1 MIPTLMRLTRYLRA
15 TLEMAAAL
23 LSWWLAFLVRFEG
36 ILPENTMNQFLV
48 GLPVAVVARTFTYY
62 AFGLH
67 RRIWR
72 YTGMKDLITI
82 GMSTA
87 LGSVLLATIVLF
99 LVHGHGYSRSVFI
112 IDFMFNISMVAGMRF
127 LIRILKE
134 KHQVRPKK
142 ERRILVVGAGDTGE
156 MMVREMQHTPEKGCI
171 AVAFA
176 DDDVAKLGHRIHNV
190 PVLGNIAEIPEIV
203 IRKSID
209 EIVIA
214 IPNASGKTLRRIL
227 KYCRKSSADAKA
239 LPKIADI
246 IAGQVT
252 IDRMRQVGVEDLLG
266 REPVS
271 VDLDEICGY
280 VSDQCVLVT
289 GAGGSIGSELSRQI
303 AAYMPSKLILI
314 DHDENAIFEISREL
328 SALDRKP
335 ELVSLV
341 LDVLDYKALERVL
354 REHGP
359 KVIFHAAA
367 HKHVP
372 LMEAQVLEAVRNNVG
387 GTLNVAT
394 LAQKHGVETF
404 VYISTDKAVEPLN
417 VMGMTKRAG
426 ELIVHAA
433 NADRSTSFVSVRFGN
448 VLGSNGSAIPTF
460 KKQIADGGPVTVT
473 HRDMERYFMT
483 IQEAVQL
490 VIQTGAFGDR
500 GETFVLDMGKPV
512 KICKLVEDLIRLSG
526 FEPGEDID
534 IVFTGLRP
542 GEKLTERLAWE
553 GKETVTTTSHPRI
566 TVVKNGA
573 APSPGDIF
581 GRVDEL
587 LSAADEQD
595 EERTLRLLKDLTKR

>member
-1 MIPTLMRLTRYLRA
+1 MRVTRYLRLI
-15 TLEMAAAL
+15 LEMAAAI

-36 ILPENTMNQFLV
+36 TLPENTMNQFLV
-48 GLPVAVVARTFTYY
+48 GLPVAVAARTFTYH

-67 RRIWR
+67 KRIWR
-72 YTGMKDLITI
+72 YTGMKDLTTL

-87 LGSVLLATIVLF
+87 LGSVLLATVVLF
-99 LVHGHGYSRSVFI
+99 LVHGQGYSRSVFI
-112 IDFMFNISMVAGMRF
+112 IDFMFYVAMTAGMRF
-127 LIRILKE
+127 LIRVLKE
-134 KHQVRPKK
+134 KHQIRPKK

-156 MMVREMQHTPEKGCI
+156 MMVREMQHTPEKGCT

-176 DDDVAKLGHRIHNV
+176 DDDVGKIGHRIHNV

-203 IRKSID
+203 LRKSID
-209 EIVIA
+209 DIVIA
-214 IPNASGKTLRRIL
+214 IPNASGKTLRRVL

-252 IDRMRQVGVEDLLG
+252 IDRMRNVGVEDLLG

-280 VSDQCVLVT
+280 ISEQCVLVT

-341 LDVLDYKALERVL
+341 LDILDHRALERIL
-354 REHGP
+354 QEHRP

-372 LMEAQVLEAVRNNVG
+372 LMEAQVLEAVKNNVR
-387 GTLNVAT
+387 GTLNVAS
-394 LAQKHGVETF
+394 LAKKHGVETF
-404 VYISTDKAVEPLN
+404 VYISTDKAVEPVN
-417 VMGMTKRAG
+417 VMGMTKRTG

-433 NADRSTSFVSVRFGN
+433 NADKSTSFVSVRFGN

-460 KKQIADGGPVTVT
+460 KRQIADGGPVTVT

-500 GETFVLDMGKPV
+500 GETFVLDMGNPV
-512 KICKLVEDLIRLSG
+512 RISKLVEDLIRLSG

-553 GKETVTTTSHPRI
+553 GKETVSTTSHPRI

-573 APSPGDIF
+573 ASSPDEIF
-581 GRVDEL
+581 GRVEEL

-595 EERTLRLLKDLTKR
+595 EEQTQRLLEDLAKR